1 MLFANLSKIIRNWFL
16 TLQPDVFKTFCNLPK
31 WAQERTFVYA
41 LIFALIYP
49 CTWMKQRKA
58 SLKFLTNFTSEVI
71 NIDFQQ
77 DLAF

>member
-16 TLQPDVFKTFCNLPK
+16 TLQPDVFKFFCNLPK

-41 LIFALIYP
+41 LIYT
-49 CTWMKQRKA
+49 CTWVKQRKA

-71 NIDFQQ
+71 NIDFKQ